1 MAARKPR
8 PTRKRAPVPF
18 PRGTRAELAIH
29 LPGGLL
35 IVPGRAKTDKG
46 IAALVVLA
54 LAKGTARVQ
63 PEPRK

>member
-1 MAARKPR
+1 MAARKPHKSR
-8 PTRKRAPVPF
+8 PVPV

-35 IVPGRAKTDKG
+35 IVPGRAKTDRG
-46 IAALVVLA
+46 IAALVVRA

-63 PEPRK
+63 AKSE